1 MIHATT
7 IHGSVIHT
15 NMIRALLALSL
26 LAPMS
31 SAQVLSLQA
40 TQHLQAGADAERQR
54 DFETAIAEFRK
65 VTELEPAAPTGFVRM
80 GNAYMENH
88 QYGKAIPALKKALEQ
103 NPDLPIAHQLLGYAL
118 LTQGYTAEAIPHLE
132 KVGEAGALGIA
143 QIQTGQASD
152 AVSNLQAALVKT
164 PNDPDL
170 LFYLS
175 QASEMLSQQSLDALT
190 AADPNSSRAH
200 QVRAHSY
207 YVSHQFPEAEKE
219 YQQALTL
226 RPDVPG
232 LHLELG
238 EVYGASSQWA
248 KAEEQFLAETRLQPG
263 NAEAAYRLGDSRLQ
277 EGKAEEAFKELER
290 ADLLRPDMS
299 DTLYS
304 LGKAAVLAGDAAAA
318 QRALTRVIALEK
330 ESSLAAQAHYALAG
344 LYRKQGKSQEAER
357 EMQQFHRLQDRNSQ
371 QQAPPL

>member
-1 MIHATT
+1 MIQ
-7 IHGSVIHT
+7 
-15 NMIRALLALSL
+15 ALLALFL
-26 LAPMS
+26 LAQMS
-31 SAQVLSLQA
+31 SAAPEPSPQA
-40 TQHLQAGADAERQR
+40 EQHLQAGTDAERQR

-65 VTELEPAAPTGFVRM
+65 VTELEPATPTGFVRL

-88 QYGKAIPALKKALEQ
+88 QYGEAVPALKKALEQ
-103 NPDLPIAHQLLGYAL
+103 NPNLPIAHQLLGYAL
-118 LTQGYTAEAIPHLE
+118 LAQGYAAEAIPHLE
-132 KVGEAGALGIA
+132 KVGEVGALGIA

-190 AADPNSSRAH
+190 ADDPNSSRTH
-200 QVRAHSY
+200 QIRAHSY

-219 YQQALTL
+219 YEQALTL

-238 EVYGASSQWA
+238 EVYAASSQWA

-263 NAEAAYRLGDSRLQ
+263 NAEAAFRLGDARLQ
-277 EGKAEEAFKELER
+277 EGKAEEALKELER

-304 LGKAAVLAGDAAAA
+304 LGKAAVLAGDAATA
-318 QRALTRVIALEK
+318 QRALIRVIALEK

-344 LYRKQGKSQEAER
+344 LYRKQGKGQEAER
-357 EMQQFHRLQDRNSQ
+357 EMQQFHRLQDHNSQ
-371 QQAPPL
+371 QPAPPRLP

>member
-1 MIHATT
+1 VIYTKMIQ
-7 IHGSVIHT
+7 
-15 NMIRALLALSL
+15 ALLALFL
-26 LAPMS
+26 LAQTSTTAPG
-31 SAQVLSLQA
+31 LSPQA
-40 TQHLQAGADAERQR
+40 TQHLQAGVDAERQR

-65 VTELEPAAPTGFVRM
+65 VTELEPAAPTGFVRL

-88 QYGKAIPALKKALEQ
+88 QYGEAVPPLKTALEQ
-103 NPDLPIAHQLLGYAL
+103 DPILPIAHQLLGYAL
-118 LTQGYTAEAIPHLE
+118 LAQGYAAEAIPHLE
-132 KVGEAGALGIA
+132 KVGEVGALGIA

-152 AVSNLQAALVKT
+152 AVSNLQAALMKS
-164 PNDPDL
+164 PKDPDL

-190 AADPNSSRAH
+190 AADPKSSRTH

-219 YQQALTL
+219 YEEALTL

-238 EVYGASSQWA
+238 EVYAATSQWV
-248 KAEEQFLAETRLQPG
+248 KAEEEFLAETRLQPG
-263 NAEAAYRLGDSRLQ
+263 NAEAAFRLGDARLQ
-277 EGKAEEAFKELER
+277 EGKTKEALKELER

-304 LGKAAVLAGDAAAA
+304 LGKAALLAGDSASAE
-318 QRALTRVIALEK
+318 RAFTRVIALEK
-330 ESSLAAQAHYALAG
+330 ESALAAQAHYALAG
-344 LYRKQGKSQEAER
+344 LYRKQDKVQEAER
-357 EMQQFHRLQDRNSQ
+357 EMQQFHRLQDHNGQR
-371 QQAPPL
+371 